1 MVQNR
6 QAAVALINLN
16 TYWNICGVSLITEF
30 ENLMMRSLNKKAP
43 RGQGFVEYALIL
55 FLVVAVVIVTIF
67 WLGPAIG
74 NMYSNITT
82 SISVLPPYP

>member
-1 MVQNR
+1 
-6 QAAVALINLN
+6 
-16 TYWNICGVSLITEF
+16 
-30 ENLMMRSLNKKAP
+30 MMHSLNKKAP
-43 RGQGFVEYALIL
+43 KGQGFVEYALIL

-82 SISVLPPYP
+82 SISVLPSYP